1 MPNPKQYFLHGVTLA
16 LLIALLMLSLVLELG
31 YVIILKYPIERY
43 VEFPAIIVLTIVCIV
58 NVISEMRK
66 YLNG

>member
-1 MPNPKQYFLHGVTLA
+1 MPNLKQYFLHGITLA
-16 LLIALLMLSLVLELG
+16 LLIALLHLELVLIAG
-31 YVIILKYPIERY
+31 YAVLLKYWVEYY
-43 VEFPAIIVLTIVCIV
+43 VEFPALIILTVICIV